1 MANLARLD
9 EFCQLDGNG
18 TRRCIVRKKGL
29 WLGLLSLLLLLP
41 ASAVYADGHRQK
53 VDGGRIF
60 VDEDVSLEPGETFK
74 GDMGIFNGDL
84 TVPAGSSVNGD
95 VFVTNGDAEIGG
107 QINGSLAVISGDLS
121 LRESGV
127 VQSDVFTMSGAQE
140 IAGRVGGDLS
150 VMFGDSELLKSAVVQ
165 GDVVVL
171 SGSLE
176 RETGAQVLGEEL
188 REVPLPE
195 LPFLRERL
203 TEPDLPRVPEKPEK
217 PETPRIPT
225 PQRPRVRVE
234 TPSRGFGYHVGRVLT
249 AGFLSLILVAL
260 GVLIVFVWPKATHRV
275 SDCIAAMPVQSF
287 VLGLLT
293 FLIAAVLEAL
303 AMVLMILIIVVAAA
317 LISTVI
323 LIPVG
328 LLLILLSALVLLPVP
343 LALVAAMVLGWV
355 SLAELVGQKVVK
367 LLKAGQVQSL
377 GATLVGLLVTV
388 PVAAVL
394 WVLKPVC
401 CAWPFIILL
410 TSVGLGAVF
419 HTRFGKQSCRQSK
432 PPAEQELLP
441 AGAMDEEAGE
451 PDLPPGGTPGRK
463 P

>member
-1 MANLARLD
+1 M
-9 EFCQLDGNG
+9 
-18 TRRCIVRKKGL
+18 VRKKGL
-29 WLGLLSLLLLLP
+29 WLGLLVLLLLLP
-41 ASAVYADGHRQK
+41 ASAVYADSPSQNL
-53 VDGGRIF
+53 DGGRIF

-107 QINGSLAVISGDLS
+107 QINGAVAVISGDLS
-121 LRESGV
+121 LMESGV
-127 VQSDVFTMSGAQE
+127 VQGDVFTLSGDQE
-140 IAGRVGGDLS
+140 VAGRVGGALS
-150 VMFGDSELLKSAVVQ
+150 VMFGNSELLKSAVVQ

-176 RETGAQVLGEEL
+176 RETGAQVLGQEL
-188 REVPLPE
+188 REIPLPQ

-203 TEPDLPRVPEKPEK
+203 TVPDLPRVPEIPER
-217 PETPRIPT
+217 PSIPT
-225 PQRPRVRVE
+225 PQPPRVRVE
-234 TPSRGFGYHVGRVLT
+234 TPARGFGAFVGRVLT
-249 AGFLSLILVAL
+249 AGFFSLIFVAL
-260 GVLIVFVWPKATHRV
+260 GVLIVFVWPRATHRV
-275 SDCIAAMPVQSF
+275 SDCIAAMPMQSF

-303 AMVLMILIIVVAAA
+303 AMVLLILIIVVAAA

-323 LIPVG
+323 LIPIG
-328 LLLILLSALVLLPVP
+328 LLLILLSVLVLLPVP
-343 LALVAAMVLGWV
+343 LALVAAMVLGWIG
-355 SLAELVGQKVVK
+355 LAELVGQKVVK
-367 LLKAGQVQSL
+367 LLKAGQVRSL

-394 WVLKPVC
+394 WVAKPVC

-432 PPAEQELLP
+432 LPAEQELLP
-441 AGAMDEEAGE
+441 AEAMDEEAGE
-451 PDLPPGGTPGRK
+451 PDLPPAGAP
-463 P
+463 